1 MLYERSMQIE
11 QRLEAVLRLIRSGE
25 YSTPKIA
32 EELSVSV
39 PTVSRAVCALRER
52 GHDIRAERQ
61 DEGWRYVLLESS
73 SPIANKRDSGLA
85 GTRR

>member
-11 QRLEAVLRLIRSGE
+11 QRLEAVLRLIRSGG

-32 EELSVSV
+32 EELGVSI

-61 DEGWRYVLLESS
+61 DDGWRYVLLESS
-73 SPIANKRDSGLA
+73 STAVSKRKSDLA